1 MQAITLSQL
10 WFVISH
16 IAEGVHQNKAIW
28 CHAIIHLQHSKKQTQ
43 KIQNL
48 QSLKLKLH
56 HLCASHPT
64 ENFQSHTITRI
75 FPKK

>member
-48 QSLKLKLH
+48 QSLKLKLY
-56 HLCASHPT
+56 HLCA
-64 ENFQSHTITRI
+64 
-75 FPKK
+75 